1 MFLNKVTSLINK
13 LRYDMLNLVTLFVTS
28 KQRNNNKKPFHEM
41 SSANNLSNTSQTKTA
56 ALLQHQTSTLAER
69 EANTRCSLLK
79 LVVGL
84 VRLSYVVWY
93 GVRACV
99 YRIEETKENIHKTRQ
114 NKMHDNKH
122 DRPTKQMN
130 ERTR

>member
-1 MFLNKVTSLINK
+1 MFAVEIGG
-13 LRYDMLNLVTLFVTS
+13 R
-28 KQRNNNKKPFHEM
+28 
-41 SSANNLSNTSQTKTA
+41 
-56 ALLQHQTSTLAER
+56 
-69 EANTRCSLLK
+69 
-79 LVVGL
+79 VGS
-84 VRLSYVVWY
+84 VVVWP
-93 GVRACV
+93 GMECVRVV